1 MSKKRKLAKCYHD
14 LSNEELMAIF
24 DNIANCPE
32 NRVKRTGHIK
42 LSAAK
47 FGDQILDFVK
57 ARRAA
62 EVEDTLNDFNWV
74 GSRHHY

>member
-1 MSKKRKLAKCYHD
+1 VSKKRKLDKCYHD
-14 LSNEELMAIF
+14 LSNEELMAMF
-24 DNIANCPE
+24 DNIGKLPE
-32 NRVKRTGHIK
+32 NRVKRTGHVK

-62 EVEDTLNDFNWV
+62 EVEDMLNNFNWV